1 MRASGSGRRPNCYPD
16 LWVKTLRAPGLDPVP
31 AFACAVCA
39 DHDGLRWTFLEQ
51 QPEVLRR
58 LYGLEVTQ
66 EIVWSPLLET
76 VSIDAPGWITP
87 RTTSFISSRRHRT
100 ACGCNDSVIKLRP

>member
-1 MRASGSGRRPNCYPD
+1 LD
-16 LWVKTLRAPGLDPVP
+16 KTLRAPELDPAP
-31 AFACAVCA
+31 AFACALS

-58 LYGLEVTQ
+58 LYGSEVTE

-76 VSIDAPGWITP
+76 VSIDAPGWITHW
-87 RTTSFISSRRHRT
+87 TTSFISWWRHRK
-100 ACGCNDSVIKLRP
+100 ACGCNAIVIKLRR